1 MSPPLL
7 LTNCGSRTEG
17 AKLSQGYF
25 CCIDSKQQMVP
36 RFSAA
41 IQICPLDKK
50 FCPTWIIDANHHHQ
64 RVQAA
69 LLKHQFPAKA
79 IGGFNE
85 KRVFN
90 KTMTLDLCPIVADMV
105 NEICW
110 TLFKLE
116 NLKTIIFIRAMGMR
130 RAWFCLSIECL
141 RDAFVRIQGLNAKLP
156 SEQPQ
161 DLILLQLSEEEEER
175 SNPFEMWFS
184 ILGTTAVG
192 RPGSLAFDNAEQY
205 LTSYPDLLE
214 RSNKYTQ
221 SREEI

>member
-25 CCIDSKQQMVP
+25 CCIDSEQQMVP

-41 IQICPLDKK
+41 TQICLLDKK

-69 LLKHQFPAKA
+69 LLKHQFPAKV

-90 KTMTLDLCPIVADMV
+90 KTMTLDLCPIVADML

-161 DLILLQLSEEEEER
+161 DLILLQLS
-175 SNPFEMWFS
+175 
-184 ILGTTAVG
+184 
-192 RPGSLAFDNAEQY
+192 
-205 LTSYPDLLE
+205 
-214 RSNKYTQ
+214 
-221 SREEI
+221 

>member
-1 MSPPLL
+1 
-7 LTNCGSRTEG
+7 
-17 AKLSQGYF
+17 
-25 CCIDSKQQMVP
+25 MVP

-41 IQICPLDKK
+41 TQICLLDKK

-90 KTMTLDLCPIVADMV
+90 KTMTLDLCPIVADML

-161 DLILLQLSEEEEER
+161 DLILLQLSEEEEAR

>member
-1 MSPPLL
+1 MTVSLYEGTFGNNSRLGEGGRQRVGGLSKCPHHYCSLIVEVEQRGPNYLKGISVALTPNNKWFRDFPL
-7 LTNCGSRTEG
+7 
-17 AKLSQGYF
+17 Q
-25 CCIDSKQQMVP
+25 P
-36 RFSAA
+36 RFVSLTKSSA
-41 IQICPLDKK
+41 QHESLMR
-50 FCPTWIIDANHHHQ
+50 TTTSTS
-64 RVQAA
+64 VQAA

-90 KTMTLDLCPIVADMV
+90 KTMTLDLCPIVADML

-161 DLILLQLSEEEEER
+161 DLILLQLS
-175 SNPFEMWFS
+175 
-184 ILGTTAVG
+184 
-192 RPGSLAFDNAEQY
+192 
-205 LTSYPDLLE
+205 
-214 RSNKYTQ
+214 
-221 SREEI
+221 

>member
-17 AKLSQGYF
+17 DRTISRVFLLHWLRTTNGSEIFRCNPDLSPWQ
-25 CCIDSKQQMVP
+25 KVLPNM
-36 RFSAA
+36 
-41 IQICPLDKK
+41 
-50 FCPTWIIDANHHHQ
+50 NHWCEPPP
-64 RVQAA
+64 AA

-90 KTMTLDLCPIVADMV
+90 KTMTLDLCPIVADML

-161 DLILLQLSEEEEER
+161 DLILLQLS
-175 SNPFEMWFS
+175 
-184 ILGTTAVG
+184 
-192 RPGSLAFDNAEQY
+192 
-205 LTSYPDLLE
+205 
-214 RSNKYTQ
+214 
-221 SREEI
+221 